1 MAVKKT
7 QVHGFKRIQADLKGN
22 VGGVMLFYGREDY
35 LIRWSVGQ
43 IKEKYINPAV
53 EMFDFVK
60 LDGSEVSAGI
70 IIEACETM
78 PMMSEKRVVLVEDFD
93 IVRDDGG
100 ELAEYF
106 EEFPESTVLI
116 LICEAPDKRLKLFK
130 AVKKYGSEYEFGLL
144 DNSLLKSFII
154 KRLRNSGKKFKPDVP
169 DLISE
174 LSGYYNKD
182 SDYTIDSLINDIAKI
197 VSHSGDV
204 ITAQDI
210 ENTVASN
217 EERDVFAFADAVASG
232 RKNDALRLLD
242 TLLSYGENTF
252 KILGLICSQF
262 ETMLLINEMREDG
275 FTQAQMHARLG
286 IHEYRIKKTAP
297 MAARY
302 SSGKLRSILMKAYA
316 VDREI
321 KTGVLEQEMALELFV
336 ARV

>member
-7 QVHGFKRIQADLKGN
+7 QVHGFKRIQSDLKQDVN
-22 VGGVMLFYGREDY
+22 GVMLFYGREDY
-35 LIRWSVGQ
+35 LIRWSVDQ
-43 IKEKYINPAV
+43 IKDKYINPAV

-60 LDGSEVSAGI
+60 FDGSEVSAGI
-70 IIEACETM
+70 VIEACETM

-93 IVRDDGG
+93 MAREDAG

-106 EEFPESTVLI
+106 AEFPESTVLI
-116 LICEAPDKRLKLFK
+116 LVCKVPDKRLKLFK
-130 AVKKYGSEYEFGLL
+130 AVKKYGSEYEFGIL

-154 KRLRNSGKKFKPDVP
+154 KRLRNEGKKFESDVP
-169 DLISE
+169 DILSE
-174 LSGYYNKD
+174 LSGYYDKD
-182 SDYTIDSLINDIAKI
+182 SDYTIDNLINDIAKI

-204 ITAQDI
+204 ITVQDV
-210 ENTVASN
+210 ESTVASN
-217 EERDVFAFADAVASG
+217 EERDAFAFASAVAEG
-232 RKNDALRLLD
+232 KKNDALRLLGV
-242 TLLSYGENTF
+242 LLSYGENTF

-262 ETMLLINEMREDG
+262 ETMLLINEMRADG

-302 SSGKLRSILMKAYA
+302 SSGKLRDILMKAYT

-321 KTGVLEQEMALELFV
+321 KTGLIEPELALELFV
-336 ARV
+336 SRV